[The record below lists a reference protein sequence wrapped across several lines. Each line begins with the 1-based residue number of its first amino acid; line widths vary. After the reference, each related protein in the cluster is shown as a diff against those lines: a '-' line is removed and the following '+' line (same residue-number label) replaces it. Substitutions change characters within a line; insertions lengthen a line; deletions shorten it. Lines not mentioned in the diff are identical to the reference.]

1 MRASLHNLMSTYRTF
16 IAHNW
21 AMIAFG
27 ATLTFGSS
35 FGQTYFVSVFNPFM
49 RDELTLTDGEL
60 GGLYA
65 LGTLAAAATMI
76 WLGKFLDTLTI
87 EKFVLI
93 PTIGLTCAC
102 IWTMIAPGAA
112 ALFVSFFLLRLF
124 GQGLMTQTSNITMG
138 RLYDKQRGKALSL
151 SAMGLTVGAALLPFA
166 SLISI
171 ERIGWR
177 ATYGASGLFVIA
189 ILLPVSLAL
198 LRHGRTQ
205 RAARAGEDA
214 KLAQYTNDTHAL
226 PDPVHHWTRAQMLRD
241 RRFYLIVFA
250 VLIAPFTVTALL
262 WNQFYIADI
271 KGWDRQWMASML
283 SVLAVAQ
290 IIGTL
295 VAGPLVDKLS
305 ARRLIP
311 LLAIPF
317 ALAIIAVLT
326 ISHPVGAT
334 LMMAC
339 LGAGGGGGIVAGSAV
354 WPELY
359 GTRYLGAIKSLT
371 GALMVMSTAAAPAL
385 LGVLIDAGMSFSGI
399 MTVLL
404 GYVAA
409 AAFAAVAV
417 KPDRPPATHSTDP
430 CAEPCIETDGK

>member
-1 MRASLHNLMSTYRTF
+1 MNASLQNLTSTYRTF

-49 RDELTLTDGEL
+49 RDELSLTDGQL

-65 LGTLAAAATMI
+65 LGTLAAAGALI

-87 EKFVLI
+87 EKFLLI

-102 IWTMIAPGAA
+102 IWTMVAPGAS
-112 ALFVSFFLLRLF
+112 ALFISFFLLRLF

-166 SLISI
+166 GLISI

-177 ATYGASGLFVIA
+177 ATYGLCGLFVIA
-189 ILLPVSLAL
+189 VLLPVSLTL
-198 LRHGRTQ
+198 LRRGRAQ
-205 RAARAGEDA
+205 RLAHAGEGARLVAQTTSADA
-214 KLAQYTNDTHAL
+214 PA
-226 PDPVHHWTRAQMLRD
+226 DPVRQWTRAQMLRD
-241 RRFYLIVFA
+241 TRFYCVIFA

-262 WNQFYIADI
+262 WNQFYIADA

-290 IIGTL
+290 IVGTL

-326 ISHPVGAT
+326 IAHPVGAT

-339 LGAGGGGGIVAGSAV
+339 LGAGSGGGIVAGSAI
-354 WPELY
+354 WPEMY

-371 GALMVMSTAAAPAL
+371 GAVMVLSTAAAPAL
-385 LGVLIDAGMSFSGI
+385 FGTLIDAGIPFSGI
-399 MTVLL
+399 MLVLL
-404 GYVAA
+404 GYIGAA
-409 AAFAAVAV
+409 AIASLTVGSP
-417 KPDRPPATHSTDP
+417 KS
-430 CAEPCIETDGK
+430 